1 MRIKI
6 KNDLFDI
13 SDRIKEI
20 NPLLEIF
27 YDTAKG
33 KFLIMKG
40 SAVYAV
46 IPYASLDVR
55 ALDYAY
61 EVRPENADKLISDI
75 DGFNEARRKNSVK
88 NAQDEIENE
97 YSRQLRLLKI

>member
-13 SDRIKEI
+13 ADRIKEI
-20 NPLLEIF
+20 NPLLEIC
-27 YDTAKG
+27 YDTEKG

-40 SAVYAV
+40 SMVYAT

-61 EVRPENADKLISDI
+61 EVRPDNIDNLISEI
-75 DGFNEARRKNSVK
+75 DKFNETKRRDSVK
-88 NAQDEIENE
+88 DTQDEIENE